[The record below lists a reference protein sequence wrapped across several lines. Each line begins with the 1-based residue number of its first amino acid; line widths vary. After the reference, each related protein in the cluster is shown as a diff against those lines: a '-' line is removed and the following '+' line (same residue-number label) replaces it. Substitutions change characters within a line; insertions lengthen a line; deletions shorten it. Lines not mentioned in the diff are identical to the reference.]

1 MLTRI
6 LVLTASFLSGC
17 STTQGVPDV
26 VNVHILPTEY
36 RAGAVSSDL
45 ATPVVD
51 AVVHLRPKSVHVS
64 MCRSTPAVK
73 VIQFQTELRARHD
86 VQTTAGYYKVCP
98 ETATE
103 NTALA
108 DKRFKFQPDGMLRP
122 RLVPGPFI

>member
-98 ETATE
+98 EAATE
-103 NTALA
+103 NIAPA
-108 DKRFKFQPDGMLRP
+108 DKRFEFQPNGMLRA
-122 RLVPGPFI
+122 LPGAGTFI

>member
-6 LVLTASFLSGC
+6 LVLTASFLAGC
-17 STTQGVPDV
+17 STTHGAPDV

-64 MCRSTPAVK
+64 ICRSTPAAK

-86 VQTTAGYYKVCP
+86 VQTTAGYYNVCP
-98 ETATE
+98 ETAAE
-103 NTALA
+103 NTAPA
-108 DKRFKFQPDGMLRP
+108 DKRFEFQPNGMLRP
-122 RLVPGPFI
+122 RPAPGTFI

>member
-6 LVLTASFLSGC
+6 LVLTTAFLAGC
-17 STTQGVPDV
+17 STTHGAPDV
-26 VNVHILPTEY
+26 VNVHILPTKY
-36 RAGAVSSDL
+36 HAGSVSSDL

-64 MCRSTPAVK
+64 MCRSTPAAK

-103 NTALA
+103 NTAPA
-108 DKRFKFQPDGMLRP
+108 DKRFGFQPDGMLRALP
-122 RLVPGPFI
+122 TSGTFI